1 MKSHKFDPWSFIG
14 GLTLLLFGL
23 VVLIPDSSSMVT
35 LRLDSILGY
44 FLPAVALAIGAALAN
59 PSAPSGPHE
68 RRGATRGAN
77 SDRGSGD
84 GGTEPDHAPHGLSR
98 CRKQGGNI
106 RRRRRVEM
114 SKEVGRYGN
123 ND

>member
-44 FLPAVALAIGAALAN
+44 FLPAVALAIGAAALD
-59 PSAPSGPHE
+59 PGSSPGPPE
-68 RRGATRGAN
+68 
-77 SDRGSGD
+77 
-84 GGTEPDHAPHGLSR
+84 
-98 CRKQGGNI
+98 
-106 RRRRRVEM
+106 
-114 SKEVGRYGN
+114 
-123 ND
+123 